1 MYEKPMKQS
10 KKVQIASE
18 SAVKVTTH
26 RITDD
31 LASVEID
38 DKMMTEEHMKMLEK
52 AVHELLA
59 ENYRFIILD
68 LTKLKRIN
76 STGLGKFINLYKAA
90 VDKEGTMKIGG
101 VSDFVRNVLTSTK
114 LNEIFEIHNT
124 LDEAIKSF
132 QPSGN

>member
-59 ENYRFIILD
+59 ENYHSIILD

-90 VDKEGTMKIGG
+90 ADKDGVMKIGG

-124 LDEAIKSF
+124 LDDAIKSF
-132 QPSGN
+132 QTSGA